1 MSWQWQGPRGRR
13 PGTPPHQAT
22 HHGTTA
28 CSKKRQWFRRFSAN
42 GKPAL
47 RSTPQDRLLPI
58 TMVNSAS
65 AAGFINLCAGFMA
78 LEIFFFLHPQSGAA
92 RAGTTPPSAQAP
104 PLDSTAVELWLPLA
118 AAGTLLTSVAFIY
131 HHLIMSR
138 AAAANRRLS
147 EVVIFLLC
155 VSVGVLDIFFFVAQP
170 ADGVDRGA
178 QARALGH
185 GALRALPTAAAA
197 NFFWGIMLIIVA
209 HVRAGGE
216 GGGGAVA
223 GAGFFGAIQG
233 GMCIRVLT
241 KIALGAAAGL
251 VFLAIVAFAI
261 KY

>member
-1 MSWQWQGPRGRR
+1 MLN
-13 PGTPPHQAT
+13 A
-22 HHGTTA
+22 
-28 CSKKRQWFRRFSAN
+28 
-42 GKPAL
+42 
-47 RSTPQDRLLPI
+47 
-58 TMVNSAS
+58 AS

-131 HHLIMSR
+131 HHMTMSR
-138 AAAANRRLS
+138 AAAANRRRLS

-178 QARALGH
+178 QARALGL

-233 GMCIRVLT
+233 HMRIRVLT
-241 KIALGAAAGL
+241 DIALGAAAGL